1 MQFNVLFELLML
13 FGGVANTRILGIA
26 QYLTCADEMIA
37 GVFKSKS
44 ISGVDVTNA
53 KSTLD
58 LGVFASIIVPCI
70 HHHKHAGTL
79 S

>member
-1 MQFNVLFELLML
+1 
-13 FGGVANTRILGIA
+13 
-26 QYLTCADEMIA
+26 MIA